1 MSFLFL
7 NKTLLTNNLKIRTS
21 MNAKISVFV
30 VCAKAILYLLWYNL
44 HDCTFKFTRGR
55 FHPSLFPTKDC
66 LKNPQPDVL
75 FAVWLP
81 SSTCSLSPL
90 VLELLIY
97 DPCVASAELSPVL
110 EFFWKCILSP
120 FTISKISRSFVRIIH
135 TFKNI
140 LTFLLCLQKT
150 RYVPM
155 DEHFSDR
162 LKEF

>member
-1 MSFLFL
+1 MRRSQCLLFALKRSYICCDIICMTVPLSLPQAGFTHPFFLL
-7 NKTLLTNNLKIRTS
+7 RK
-21 MNAKISVFV
+21 
-30 VCAKAILYLLWYNL
+30 Y
-44 HDCTFKFTRGR
+44 
-55 FHPSLFPTKDC
+55 C

-81 SSTCSLSPL
+81 SSTCSLPPL
-90 VLELLIY
+90 VLELLVY

-140 LTFLLCLQKT
+140 LTFLLRLQKT